1 MSRGY
6 RTIGLGHHGSPV
18 VGASLSRFACDG
30 TPLYGL
36 PYSREIEVSY
46 INLNSP
52 SRACQFNCT
61 SAPHLRVVRFKIVVR
76 HVTLRSQ
83 NPTHHIRVPILP
95 SLLTSQFSQP
105 PLPQRQLHPVPPPVQ
120 PSRQSRRQLPPWQ
133 RFGKLRRGFLQLHF
147 LSCSGYRRR
156 SHLFRN

>member
-1 MSRGY
+1 M
-6 RTIGLGHHGSPV
+6 GHREATARLYP
-18 VGASLSRFACDG
+18 
-30 TPLYGL
+30 PLAYKI
-36 PYSREIEVSY
+36 RY

-52 SRACQFNCT
+52 SRACQVNCT
-61 SAPHLRVVRFKIVVR
+61 SAPHVRVVRFKIVVR

-83 NPTHHIRVPILP
+83 SLTHYIRVPILL

-105 PLPQRQLHPVPPPVQ
+105 PLPQRQLHPVPPPMQ

-147 LSCSGYRRR
+147 LSCSGYRRQ
-156 SHLFRN
+156 SHLFKNKRYLRPRRLGDGHPA